1 MCHIQSAQNQRKR
14 ENLEKKLGKWEMLYR
29 GPGARITWT
38 LQESQKQE
46 RGGNIKKKSLKS
58 ILSEIYHTKEE
69 ILRQKR
75 FKVTHQKEGQLHKL

>member
-46 RGGNIKKKSLKS
+46 RGGNIKKKVWSLYSVKS
-58 ILSEIYHTKEE
+58 IT
-69 ILRQKR
+69 QKKKYLDKR
-75 FKVTHQKEGQLHKL
+75 DLK

>member
-1 MCHIQSAQNQRKR
+1 MQELHELYRNHKSKR
-14 ENLEKKLGKWEMLYR
+14 EEE
-29 GPGARITWT
+29 IF
-38 LQESQKQE
+38 
-46 RGGNIKKKSLKS
+46 KKKSLKS